1 MILGAVERAVNK
13 RQSTQLPHRVGQME
27 SQQVSMQSKVRGV
40 IHPLPALL
48 APGTPLSPLQS
59 LHNHHC
65 LLFSFA
71 TDHEGPQDKAHVIH
85 N

>member
-1 MILGAVERAVNK
+1 MILGAAERAVNK
-13 RQSTQLPHRVGQME
+13 RQSTQLPHRVGRME
-27 SQQVSMQSKVRGV
+27 SQQVSVQSKVGALV
-40 IHPLPALL
+40 HPLPPLL

-59 LHNHHC
+59 LHNLHC

-71 TDHEGPQDKAHVIH
+71 TDHEGPQDKAQVIH